1 MAEKG
6 LVVKD
11 VKIAL
16 QAGSKRDVYAS
27 WSFSQSHTEKYEYEW
42 EYTTSGINANKQV
55 WFDGGGG
62 SVDHP
67 TKTATYSTPANATKI
82 RFRVKPVS
90 ETKKENK
97 EDVSYF
103 TGSWST
109 WKDFWGFEFSSNPDP
124 WQVPSKDLTIEP
136 YLKGTGFDSQPY
148 VEVSWPITCPVSLT
162 PYWFKY
168 LKGFDYK
175 WEYRQDSDY

>member
-90 ETKKENK
+90 ETKKK
-97 EDVSYF
+97 TRKTYRTLLGLGLLGKIS
-103 TGSWST
+103 G
-109 WKDFWGFEFSSNPDP
+109 G
-124 WQVPSKDLTIEP
+124 L
-136 YLKGTGFDSQPY
+136 
-148 VEVSWPITCPVSLT
+148 SLVRIRIHGK
-162 PYWFKY
+162 FLQKI
-168 LKGFDYK
+168 
-175 WEYRQDSDY
+175 